1 VKTQVSALPQTRL
14 GGARHAAIRV
24 HFSLPP
30 PEKRAGGL
38 EAAINGL
45 WEALNRAGAVID
57 EVPPASSNG
66 NDLVHLHGAWQPAQA
81 RLARQLARRGVPF
94 VVSPHGMFEEWAL
107 HHKWWKKLPY
117 FHLVE
122 KRHLKEASALLA
134 TGRLEAEHLRDL
146 LPGRRVESLPL
157 GLTGDALPN
166 YATARK
172 AMGWREDERVLLFLS
187 RLHVK
192 KGLNLLL
199 EALASIRV
207 PERTR
212 LVIVGDGE
220 PRYVHSI
227 RAQAELLGSALPK
240 IDWIGQVWG
249 AARWPYFQG
258 ADLFCLPTFSE
269 NFGLAVLD
277 SCQVGTPVLTTVMTP
292 WLDYL
297 GDRKGFI
304 CEPTV
309 ESVAHQLG
317 RFFEESPQTARDRE
331 ALSDWAWTTFHWDK
345 LAPLYLAFYRSVIQA
360 A

>member
-1 VKTQVSALPQTRL
+1 MQASALLHARQTA
-14 GGARHAAIRV
+14 ARQAAIQL

-45 WEALNRAGAVID
+45 WEGLNRAGTIVDDAAPSD
-57 EVPPASSNG
+57 SSG
-66 NDLVHLHGAWQPAQA
+66 NHLVHFHGAWQLAQA
-81 RLARQLARRGVPF
+81 RLARQLSRRGIPF

-107 HHKWWKKLPY
+107 HHKWWKKFPY

-122 KRHLKEASALLA
+122 KRYLNEAIALLA

-146 LPGRRVESLPL
+146 LPGRRVEALPL
-157 GLTGDALPN
+157 GLTGDALPD
-166 YATARK
+166 YDAARR
-172 AMGWREDERVLLFLS
+172 ALGWKNDERVLLFLS
-187 RLHVK
+187 RLHIK

-199 EALASIRV
+199 EALASMQI
-207 PERTR
+207 PQATR

-220 PRYVHSI
+220 DNYVQSI
-227 RAQAELLGSALPK
+227 RAKAQRLGKALPK
-240 IDWIGQVWG
+240 IDWVGKVWG

-277 SCQVGTPVLTTVMTP
+277 ACQVGTPVLTTTMTP

-309 ESVAHQLG
+309 EGVAHQLG
-317 RFFEESPQTARDRE
+317 RFFAESKHTARDRK
-331 ALSDWAWTTFHWDK
+331 ALSDWAWSTFHWDK
-345 LAPLYLAFYRSVIQA
+345 LAPRYLAFYRSLLQA
-360 A
+360 T